1 MKRII
6 GLLFII
12 YIVFLILVNVNAY
25 SKDNTIEDLLYKYNV
40 VTLGQNEPLSTS
52 WYTDNYPKGTLTKV
66 AHIVGPIL
74 VEGNLGTSDYP
85 SIEHSQI
92 TYGISSYIQGS
103 ILAQGHAGG
112 STSLDT
118 KLYIGISNTLERYC
132 EIYNWGCNEDNMN
145 QYRVNGKEYYT
156 RYETIKDTTDNKYLD
171 FTLLYNDIVSEQA
184 KLEKGEVIDGVSDLY
199 LESGNTYTINNIQ
212 NVSNIHIT
220 DYRKDDITLI
230 NINDTMIDNFP
241 KVLIEDN
248 QVSTNDY
255 IYKNGDNESYYGNIV
270 FSLPNARNISFPS
283 SSFIGHIIAPK
294 ADIFMNHMN
303 FAGTI
308 ISNSLTG
315 SGSTEGHLYPYT
327 LSSLPKEG
335 TSNSNSNKEVKDAIE
350 DNPETLD
357 NVIQMI
363 ISIIVSTILICS
375 LTYILF
381 NYKKKN
387 E

>member
-1 MKRII
+1 MKRVI

-25 SKDNTIEDLLYKYNV
+25 EKNNTIENLLYKYNV
-40 VTLGQNEPLSTS
+40 VTLGQNEPLSAS

-74 VEGNLGTSDYP
+74 VEGNLGTQDYP
-85 SIEHSQI
+85 SIEHSQK
-92 TYGISSYIQGS
+92 TDGISSYIQGS

-112 STSLDT
+112 STSKDT

-156 RYETIKDTTDNKYLD
+156 RYETIKDTSDNRYLD
-171 FTLLYNDIVSEQA
+171 FKELYNDVVKEQERL
-184 KLEKGEVIDGVSDLY
+184 KKGEVIDGVTDLY

-212 NVSNIHIT
+212 NISNIHIT
-220 DYRKDDITLI
+220 DYNKEDITLI

-241 KVLIEDN
+241 KVLIEDK
-248 QVSTNDY
+248 QVSTSDY
-255 IYKNGDNESYYGNIV
+255 MYKNGDNESYFGNIV

-283 SSFIGHIIAPK
+283 SSFIGHVIAPK
-294 ADIFMNHMN
+294 ADIFMDHMN
-303 FAGTI
+303 FAGTFI
-308 ISNSLTG
+308 VNSLTG
-315 SGSTEGHLYPYT
+315 SGSTEAHLYPYT

-335 TSNSNSNKEVKDAIE
+335 TSNSNSNQEVKGEVE
-350 DNPETLD
+350 DNPETIDNILD
-357 NVIQMI
+357 VI
-363 ISIIVSTILICS
+363 ISIIVSTILICIS
-375 LTYILF
+375 VYMLF
-381 NYKKKN
+381 KYKKKN